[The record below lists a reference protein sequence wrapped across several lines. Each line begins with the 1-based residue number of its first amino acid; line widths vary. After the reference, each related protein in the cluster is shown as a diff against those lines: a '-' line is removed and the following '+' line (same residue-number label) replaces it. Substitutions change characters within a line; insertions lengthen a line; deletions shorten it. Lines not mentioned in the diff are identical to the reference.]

1 MSTKMIVENIV
12 EKHWLSKTS
21 SKIYKTVY
29 NKPTIIYGS
38 DNKNL
43 ELRGARID
51 IMGRFAVQMY
61 CNKTKDF
68 FWYILG

>member
-1 MSTKMIVENIV
+1 MIVEDIV
-12 EKHWLSKTS
+12 EKQWLSKTS
-21 SKIYKTVY
+21 PKIYKTIF
-29 NKPTIIYGS
+29 NKPTTIYGS
-38 DNKNL
+38 ENKHL

-51 IMGRFAVQMY
+51 ILGRFAVHMY